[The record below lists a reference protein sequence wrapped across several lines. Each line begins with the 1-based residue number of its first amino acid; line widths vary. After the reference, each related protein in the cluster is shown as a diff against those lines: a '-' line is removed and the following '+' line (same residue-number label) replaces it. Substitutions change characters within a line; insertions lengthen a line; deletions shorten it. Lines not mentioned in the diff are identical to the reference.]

1 MNDYQFVIVWLCSFI
16 VYLVIYTYWIPLK
29 TQKRIETWLL
39 SSESDSALNEGLE
52 VIVKSIREQTLHDFE
67 EFMLPR
73 ARESFQ
79 NFWKGA
85 MGNAVKEI
93 GKTEEGSKLSM
104 LSNMAESLK
113 DESWFVQAFASK
125 MLPIIEKASKT
136 PKNATKA
143 LDSAMGLQK

>member
-1 MNDYQFVIVWLCSFI
+1 MTDNTFFIIWLVSFVLYFI
-16 VYLVIYTYWIPLK
+16 IYTYWIPYR
-29 TQKRIETWLL
+29 TQVRIEEWLRSNDSDDTLLL
-39 SSESDSALNEGLE
+39 SMG
-52 VIVKSIREQTLHDFE
+52 VIVKSIREQALQDFE

-73 ARESFQ
+73 ARESLQ

-143 LDSAMGLQK
+143 LENAMGLQK